1 MRPRHLII
9 ITAFVLTVGFIFASP
24 AWAFSLEKG
33 IVGNLE
39 CAESGNCSFC
49 DFIYLFV
56 ILQKVILSLFGGLAI
71 IMLIWGGLS
80 IITAAGNQQKVAESK
95 KLITSTLLGV
105 VIILAA
111 YFLIIILVGILVP
124 RDESGNLQTKK
135 LFSNDWTNAFCTP
148 SDSPAYCV
156 GKADGSNCTVT
167 ISQGT
172 GNGVCKNEACITGC
186 QYEWGS
192 SGYTCKDVSTCNP
205 AIPYF
210 TGLCPGPENIVCCI

>member
-9 ITAFVLTVGFIFASP
+9 IAAIALAVGFIFASP

-71 IMLIWGGLS
+71 IMLIGGGQG

-111 YFLIIILVGILVP
+111 YFLIVILVGILTGTNP
-124 RDESGNLQTKK
+124 SDKS
-135 LFSNDWTNAFCTP
+135 LFGKNWSNAFCTP